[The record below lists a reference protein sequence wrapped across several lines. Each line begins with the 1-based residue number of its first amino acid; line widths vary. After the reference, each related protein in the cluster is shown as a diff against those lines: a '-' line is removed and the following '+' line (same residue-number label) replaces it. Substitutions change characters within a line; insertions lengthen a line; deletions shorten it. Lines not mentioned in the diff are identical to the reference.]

1 MYSENV
7 ICGPI
12 RVLIQGGCQEGI
24 KTMSI
29 PIATDHGMY
38 KLGLGFIKHTKIR
51 VLYNLEYQIA
61 IYYGFVH
68 HLGNNNKGI
77 PKDGFTALVQLVTSR
92 QAFFDKY

>member
-51 VLYNLEYQIA
+51 VLYNLEY
-61 IYYGFVH
+61 
-68 HLGNNNKGI
+68 
-77 PKDGFTALVQLVTSR
+77 
-92 QAFFDKY
+92 